1 MKGDLMEQKTLKN
14 SILLRIQ
21 IVHFGKIL
29 FNFEILTLAVMLAC
43 VMTFIFP
50 AIYYILLF
58 SISVITLFSV
68 YAWYPEFSSLWAG
81 GETLVEVATYFAQSW
96 QYTVPILLILSV
108 CSILCLCFDRSQKH
122 LARIILSIL
131 FAIFAIIVL
140 FLKLVN
146 EGVIV

>member
-1 MKGDLMEQKTLKN
+1 MEQKTLKN

-58 SISVITLFSV
+58 SISVITLF
-68 YAWYPEFSSLWAG
+68 PFMHG
-81 GETLVEVATYFAQSW
+81 IQNF
-96 QYTVPILLILSV
+96 
-108 CSILCLCFDRSQKH
+108 H
-122 LARIILSIL
+122 LYGQVVRL
-131 FAIFAIIVL
+131 
-140 FLKLVN
+140 
-146 EGVIV
+146 